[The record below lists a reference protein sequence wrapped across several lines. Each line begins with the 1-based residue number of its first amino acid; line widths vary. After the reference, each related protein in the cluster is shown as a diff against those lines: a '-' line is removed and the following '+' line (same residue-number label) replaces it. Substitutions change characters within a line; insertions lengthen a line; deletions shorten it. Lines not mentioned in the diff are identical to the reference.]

1 MTRPFRILAALILVT
16 SVGLAWPLEVAAQ
29 RRGPA
34 TRGGGSSRGV
44 AVPRTYSTPYHGSGT
59 YRPYYNSRYYY
70 PYSYSRYY
78 SPYYAGFGFGIG
90 FGLGWSGYW
99 GSYGY
104 GYGYPYYSYGYPP
117 YGYPPY
123 GYPSYGYP
131 YGAPYGY
138 PSPDNSSYGG
148 YGPTG
153 SATMQ
158 PQPPAVS
165 SSGHATD
172 RQAPQ
177 YSAQYAAGERGSFGT
192 LSLRVNP
199 ADAVIVIDDAVWDR
213 SDGDSQFSIDLVEG
227 PHRVEVRK
235 AGYGSYV
242 RTIDVRSGAGA
253 TVNVSLSPA
262 GPGQAQVSVR
272 TGTVAARAVQQPRDR

>member
-1 MTRPFRILAALILVT
+1 MATGTRIIPTVI
-16 SVGLAWPLEVAAQ
+16 
-29 RRGPA
+29 
-34 TRGGGSSRGV
+34 
-44 AVPRTYSTPYHGSGT
+44 
-59 YRPYYNSRYYY
+59 
-70 PYSYSRYY
+70 
-78 SPYYAGFGFGIG
+78 
-90 FGLGWSGYW
+90 
-99 GSYGY
+99 
-104 GYGYPYYSYGYPP
+104 
-117 YGYPPY
+117 PPY
-123 GYPSYGYP
+123 GYPSYSYP
-131 YGAPYGY
+131 YGAPNGY
-138 PSPDNSSYGG
+138 PPPNSGAEGG

-153 SATMQ
+153 SASMQ
-158 PQPPAVS
+158 MRAQPPVA
-165 SSGHATD
+165 SSGYTTQ

-177 YSAQYAAGERGSFGT
+177 YSAQHAAGEHGNFAT

-262 GPGQAQVSVR
+262 GPAQAQVSVR
-272 TGTVAARAVQQPRDR
+272 TGTVAARPVQQPRDR